1 MANKIIIVGCGWLG
15 QQVAPELTA
24 AGWQVFGSRRSAA
37 AAQSL
42 TTPINGVVLPLHS
55 TELSPALQA
64 LFRDAWV
71 ICTIPP
77 GGRAAGGSTTDYL
90 LVLKTLALLCQQAG
104 IKGGIHISSTGVY
117 QGLAGEVDE
126 TAVLKQEHPR
136 VALLAAGEQLLRA
149 SGPWLTLRLSGL
161 MGPGR
166 HPGRFVQGK
175 TLSGAAY
182 PVNMVHSADV
192 AQALLAI
199 IGNWP
204 LPSHCYNL
212 SSPEWVTKQDFYQ
225 AACAQLGTSPP
236 VSFTTEAPEPA
247 RQVLA
252 NAICR
257 DTGFRY
263 QFAEAWQAL
272 QACSS

>member
-1 MANKIIIVGCGWLG
+1 MANKVIIVGCGWLG
-15 QQVAPELTA
+15 QQVAPKLAA
-24 AGWQVFGSRRSAA
+24 AGLQVFGSRRSAD

-42 TTPINGVVLPLHS
+42 AKPIYGVALPLVNAEIS
-55 TELSPALQA
+55 AELQT
-64 LFRDAWV
+64 LFHDAWV

-77 GGRAAGGSTTDYL
+77 GGRAGGSTTDYL
-90 LVLKTLALLCQQAG
+90 PVLSTLATLCQQAG

-136 VALLAAGEQLLRA
+136 VALLAAAEQLLRA

-225 AACAQLGTSPP
+225 AACAQLGISQP
-236 VSFTTEAPEPA
+236 VSFTAEASEPA

-252 NAICR
+252 NALCR

-263 QFAEAWQAL
+263 QFADARQAL